1 MIGKAVLEAL
11 KGYVREENI
20 FLQEPMAAHTTFRVG
35 GPAECL
41 VIVETVEELVK
52 VQQYLK
58 KVEIPYVLLGNG
70 SNVLVSDEGLKGIV
84 LKFGGELTGV
94 TVEGTQI
101 TAGAGATLA
110 QVAAAARK
118 NSLTGL
124 EFAAGIPGTVGGGV
138 VMNAGAYGGEL
149 KQVVK
154 TVTLVSP
161 EGELLT
167 LDNASMEFG
176 YRTSILKK
184 HPFLAVEV
192 TFELKEG
199 KQSEI
204 TALMEDLAFRRRD
217 KQPLEFPSAG
227 STFKRP
233 EGYFAGALIEQAG
246 FRGFK
251 LGGAQV
257 SEKHC
262 GFVINAGGATAEDVA
277 RLIKVVRD
285 GVKEKFGV
293 LMEPEVIFLGH
304 FETKLNGEK

>member
-1 MIGKAVLEAL
+1 MIGSAVLEAL

-84 LKFGGELTGV
+84 LKFGGELTKV

-118 NSLTGL
+118 HSLTGL
-124 EFAAGIPGTVGGGV
+124 EFAAGIPGTVGGGI

-149 KQVVK
+149 KQAVK

-184 HPFLAVEV
+184 HPFLAVKV

-199 KQSEI
+199 EQSEI

-233 EGYFAGALIEQAG
+233 EGYFGGKLIQDAGLADY
-246 FRGFK
+246 RV
-251 LGGAQV
+251 GGASV
-257 SEKHC
+257 SGKHC
-262 GFVINAGGATAEDVA
+262 GFVVSDGTATAADVTGVI
-277 RLIKVVRD
+277 RDVQKKVLD
-285 GVKEKFGV
+285 QFGV
-293 LMEPEVIFLGH
+293 SLETEVIFV
-304 FETKLNGEK
+304 GEF